1 MKINL
6 VVTDLGLICATDYDK
21 EQIKTLKRGSV
32 VECTIKESRNI
43 KFLRKY
49 FALIN
54 CAWEYLTEEQQAFF
68 YNNKDSFRKSVEI
81 AAGHCEQVFNRTRGE
96 WLDVPKSVAFDKMT
110 ESEFSSLYERV
121 RDVLYRLFIPDV
133 NKKEFENELKYF

>member
-1 MKINL
+1 MP
-6 VVTDLGLICATDYDK
+6 ATDSDY
-21 EQIKTLKRGSV
+21 ELKK
-32 VECTIKESRNI
+32 TIKKGTICECVIKEFRNYN
-43 KFLRKY
+43 FLRKY

-68 YNNKDSFRKSVEI
+68 YYNKDSFRKSVEV

-96 WLDVPKSVAFDKMT
+96 WLDIPKSVAFDKMT

-121 RDVLYRLFIPDV
+121 RDVLYRLFIPEV
-133 NKKEFENELKYF
+133 NKQEFEKELAYF

>member
-54 CAWEYLTEEQQAFF
+54 CSWEYLTEDQQAFF
-68 YNNKDSFRKSVEI
+68 YNNKESFRKSVEV
-81 AAGHCEQVFNRTRGE
+81 AAGHCEQVFSRTRGE
-96 WLDVPKSVAFDKMT
+96 WLDVPKSIAFDKMT

-121 RDVLYRLFIPDV
+121 RDVLYRLFIPEV
-133 NKKEFENELKYF
+133 NKQEFEKELAFF

>member
-6 VVTDLGLICATDYDK
+6 VCTSEGFMPATDSDY
-21 EQIKTLKRGSV
+21 ELKK
-32 VECTIKESRNI
+32 TIKKGTICECVIKEFRNYN
-43 KFLRKY
+43 FLRKY

-68 YNNKDSFRKSVEI
+68 YNNKDSFRKSAEI
-81 AAGHCEQVFNRTRGE
+81 AAGHCEQVFNRTRCE
-96 WLDVPKSVAFDKMT
+96 WLEIPKSVAFDKMT

-133 NKKEFENELKYF
+133 NKQEFDKELQYF

>member
-6 VVTDLGLICATDYDK
+6 VVTELGFICATDDDK
-21 EQIKTLKRGSV
+21 EQKKSLKRGSV
-32 VECTIKESRNI
+32 VQCTIVEHRNYA
-43 KFLRKY
+43 FHRKY

-68 YNNKDSFRKSVEI
+68 YNNKDSFRKSAEI

-96 WLDVPKSVAFDKMT
+96 WLEIPKSVAFDKMT

-133 NKKEFENELKYF
+133 NKQEFEKELAYF

>member
-21 EQIKTLKRGSV
+21 EQIKTLKRGSI

-54 CAWEYLTEEQQAFF
+54 CSWEYLTEDQQAFF
-68 YNNKDSFRKSVEI
+68 YNNKESFRKSVEV

-121 RDVLYRLFIPDV
+121 RDVLYRLFIPEV
-133 NKKEFENELKYF
+133 NKQEFEKELAFF